1 MCPVQGILSPNDLY
15 KVAGGDKVVTPAHS
29 CSLLLTSLFTRDYT
43 LLLTPMLFAVKYKV
57 KVAGSDKV
65 VMESPAPGLEFTLG
79 EPGPNVIKAF
89 VAAVKTMKRGEIVQ
103 LKIAPA
109 YAYGEKVRAAMQRW

>member
-1 MCPVQGILSPNDLY
+1 
-15 KVAGGDKVVTPAHS
+15 
-29 CSLLLTSLFTRDYT
+29 
-43 LLLTPMLFAVKYKV
+43 MLFAVKYKV

-109 YAYGEKVRAAMQRW
+109 YAYGEKVRAAMRRWPCDRTGFLANNFLPTRCTPCSS

>member
-1 MCPVQGILSPNDLY
+1 
-15 KVAGGDKVVTPAHS
+15 
-29 CSLLLTSLFTRDYT
+29 
-43 LLLTPMLFAVKYKV
+43 MLFAVKYKV

-109 YAYGEKVRAAMQRW
+109 YAYGEKVRAAMQRWRYDRTAFLANNVLPIRGTPCCS